1 MTITNEIEVHS
12 RREIIA
18 EWYVE
23 IFPLFATYVQRNGGE
38 LEEAKEIFQEAIVL
52 YYEKLT
58 FTDFRPE
65 KTDKAYLFGIA
76 KNRWL
81 RYCSERTHY
90 EHLGRFDI
98 EEKKEEKPDTMKLL
112 RYLKQ
117 TGEKC
122 LNILQAFYFEKLTMT
137 QLADR
142 FGYSSER
149 SATVQKYK
157 CLEKVRDQI
166 KSKSL
171 SYEDFL
177 N

>member
-1 MTITNEIEVHS
+1 MTITDEIGVRS
-12 RREIIA
+12 RRKIIA

-23 IFPLFATYVQRNGGE
+23 VFPLFATYVRRNGGE
-38 LEEAKEIFQEAIVL
+38 LEEAQEIFQEAIVL
-52 YYEKLT
+52 YYEKLA
-58 FTDFRPE
+58 FTDFSPE
-65 KTDKAYLFGIA
+65 KNDKAYLLGIA
-76 KNRWL
+76 KNRWA
-81 RYCSERTHY
+81 RFCFERTRH
-90 EHLGRFDI
+90 ERLGSLDI
-98 EEKKEEKPDTMKLL
+98 QEEKEERPDTKKLL
-112 RYLKQ
+112 NYLKQ

-122 LNILQAFYFEKLTMT
+122 LNILQAFYFEKLTMS

-142 FGYSSER
+142 FGYTSER

-157 CLEKVRDQI
+157 CLEKVRDQV

>member
-1 MTITNEIEVHS
+1 MTIIDQVNVHS
-12 RREIIA
+12 REAIITD
-18 EWYVE
+18 WYVE
-23 IFPLFATYVQRNGGE
+23 VFPLVAAYIQKNGGN

-58 FTDFRPE
+58 FTDFSPE
-65 KTDKAYLFGIA
+65 KTDKAYLLGIT
-76 KNRWL
+76 KNKWL
-81 RYCSERTHY
+81 KHCSEPICH
-90 EHLGRFDI
+90 ESLNKVDVAEEI
-98 EEKKEEKPDTMKLL
+98 EEKPITHKLL
-112 RYLKQ
+112 YYLKH

-122 LNILQAFYFEKLTMT
+122 LDILQAFYFEKLTMT

-142 FGYSSER
+142 FGYTSER

-166 KSKSL
+166 KRKSL